1 MGLKFSS
8 KRAEFKHH
16 FSLQDKRF
24 DSKSL
29 KSIVSRL
36 HTHCISSLCW
46 YDLST
51 PRSELKTILIAKQK
65 SDEKMG

>member
-8 KRAEFKHH
+8 KRAEFKHNA
-16 FSLQDKRF
+16 SLCKIKD
-24 DSKSL
+24 L
-29 KSIVSRL
+29 ILNLLNLL